1 MFHGRFLEILEAA
14 LKEAGPES
22 KALRVKSYLS
32 ECEKVLKTR
41 HLALGAGARGA
52 DVCAAYTLVID
63 GLLAALFKTQ
73 YAQSRCMDPVALVA
87 IGGYGRGELNMRSD
101 IDLMLLY
108 KGRMTPAIEELN
120 RALLYVL
127 WDTGLDLGFSIRS
140 IDESIALAKDD
151 LKTMTA
157 LLDRRFLLGDK
168 ALFDEFEQAAVKKLF
183 SGSRVNVFIKS
194 KLDENNERRAKF
206 GGSVYTLEPN
216 VKEGEGG
223 LRDNHTAVW
232 VVKAKA
238 CPRMSLDRGIRGQAK
253 AGEGPAIAAGTV
265 EASRYLSEKEQA
277 ALRDSLDFILWVRND
292 LHFST
297 NRKTDQ
303 LTFDHQERIAAIL
316 GFEAAEHALPVE
328 LFMQQYYRHASNI
341 DHYCAL
347 MLSRCLHRDRKKSFF
362 WPSKRVTIDK
372 AFEISGSALTLR
384 KSGVNSQAKPLDGLT
399 AMKAFEY
406 AQSFDAEPDQPLKD
420 AILAFA
426 QKSVEG
432 DWRSSGDA
440 AESFIKILKGP
451 NCYQTLAA
459 MHALKFLEAYI
470 PEFAAITCKTQHD
483 LYHVYTVDI
492 HTLFAVREI
501 EMLGEGG
508 PYAREFSL
516 LSNICGEV
524 ANRATLMLAVLLHD
538 IGKGEGKGH
547 APKGAVMSKQICQRL
562 HMPDDDA
569 ALVEF
574 LVRNHLILADTAQ
587 YRDLHDEKL
596 IVEFAKKVG
605 DVERLGLLYLLTFAD
620 VRAVGPD
627 VWSQWKG
634 ALFQELYFK
643 ASTVLERGTFEIED
657 AGAKIKKTEDKTVE
671 LLAPSGVTRDYIEE
685 FFKLLPQRYFLAN
698 SAETIAE
705 HIKIVMELNIEGKP
719 SERVQPSDRVQPSE
733 RAQPYLMR
741 TRQVA
746 ARQYTEFIICTHDV
760 HGLFSMITGVMAAN
774 SVNILG
780 AQVNTLKN
788 GIVLDVL
795 QVTSPMGGLITDE
808 HKLRRIEGGLADV
821 ITGKVKVAALVQRHR
836 KPSILD
842 MKAKPKV
849 PTRVQIDNDASDTYT
864 VVDIKTQN
872 RIGLLYD
879 ITSTLSELG
888 LYIYISKISTK
899 GDEAADIFYVKD
911 IFGQKIFYK
920 EKLRAIADTVYGVL
934 TGQVEKQG
942 MK

>member
-1 MFHGRFLEILEAA
+1 MFHNEYLKTLEAA
-14 LKEAGPES
+14 LKEAAPDS
-22 KALRVKSYLS
+22 KARHVKRYLAD
-32 ECEKVLKTR
+32 CEAVLKSR
-41 HLALGAGARGA
+41 HLALTGARPPEGVQPLQAGARGA
-52 DVCAAYTLVID
+52 EVCAAYTLVID
-63 GLLAALFKTQ
+63 GLLEALFKTQ
-73 YAQSRCMDPVALVA
+73 YEQTGCSDPAALVA
-87 IGGYGRGELNMRSD
+87 IGGYGRGELNIRSD

-108 KGRMTPAIEELN
+108 RGRMTPAIEGLN

-151 LKTMTA
+151 MKTMTA

-168 ALFDEFEQAAVKKLF
+168 ALFDEFERAAVKKLF
-183 SGSRVNVFIKS
+183 SGSRVNDFIKS
-194 KLDENNERRAKF
+194 KLDENSERRAKF

-223 LRDNHTAVW
+223 LRDMHTAAW
-232 VVKAKA
+232 VVKAKNTGLPPA
-238 CPRMSLDRGIRGQAK
+238 LDMRGLNPFKGQAVPIPAM
-253 AGEGPAIAAGTV
+253 AGGL
-265 EASRYLSEKEQA
+265 LSEKEQA
-277 ALRDSLDFILWVRND
+277 TLRDSLDFILWVRND

-303 LTFDHQERIAAIL
+303 LTFDHQERISATL
-316 GFEAAEHALPVE
+316 GFESAKHALPVE
-328 LFMQQYYRHASNI
+328 LFMQQYYRHASNV

-347 MLSRCLHRDRKKSFF
+347 ILSRCLHRDRKKSFF
-362 WPSKRVTIDK
+362 WPSKKIKIDK
-372 AFEISGSALTLR
+372 DFEISDSRLTLR
-384 KSGVNSQAKPLDGLT
+384 NKETKSIDGLT
-399 AMKAFEY
+399 AIRAFDY
-406 AQSFDAEPDQPLKD
+406 AQSFDVEPDQPLKD
-420 AILAFA
+420 AILSFA
-426 QKSVEG
+426 EG
-432 DWRSSGDA
+432 CGALQRSGADEWRSSENV

-451 NCYQTLAA
+451 NCYRTLAA
-459 MHALKFLEAYI
+459 MHELKFLDAYI

-483 LYHVYTVDI
+483 LYHVYTVDV

-501 EMLGEGG
+501 EMLGGQVEG
-508 PYAREFSL
+508 EFSL
-516 LSNICGEV
+516 LAGICGELT
-524 ANRATLMLAVLLHD
+524 NRAALMLAVLLHD
-538 IGKGEGKGH
+538 TGKAEGKGH
-547 APKGAVMSKQICQRL
+547 ALKGAVMSGHICRRL

-574 LVRNHLILADTAQ
+574 LIRNHLILADTAQ

-605 DVERLGLLYLLTFAD
+605 DAERLGMLYLLTFAD

-627 VWSQWKG
+627 VWNQWKG

-657 AGAKIKKTEDKTVE
+657 AGAKLKRTQDKTVE
-671 LLAPSGVTRDYIEE
+671 LLAPSGIMRDYVEE
-685 FFKLLPQRYFLAN
+685 FFQLLPQRYFLAN
-698 SAETIAE
+698 SADTIAG
-705 HIKIVMELNIEGKP
+705 HIKTVRDLSAESKP
-719 SERVQPSDRVQPSE
+719 AERVQPYVMSV
-733 RAQPYLMR
+733 
-741 TRQVA
+741 RQDK
-746 ARQYTEFIICTHDV
+746 AREYTEFVICTHDV

-788 GIVLDVL
+788 GICLDVL
-795 QVTSPMGGLITDE
+795 QVTNPMGGLITDE
-808 HKLRRIEGGLADV
+808 HKLRRIESDLAGV
-821 ITGKVKVAALVQRHR
+821 ITGKLKVAALVHKHR

-842 MKAKPKV
+842 MKAKPRV
-849 PTRVQIDNDASDTYT
+849 PTRVQIDNDASDAYT
-864 VVDIKTQN
+864 VVDIKTHN

-879 ITSTLSELG
+879 ITSTLSRLG

-920 EKLRAIADTVYGVL
+920 EKLRDIADTVYGVL
-934 TGQVEKQG
+934 TGIEGAQSSK
-942 MK
+942 